1 LHRNTILDLLLLAG
15 ERCEDLMKEKIR
27 NMHVRQ
33 VQADEIWG
41 FIYKKEKHKT
51 SDEASNRLI
60 GDAYT
65 FVAIEAESKL
75 ILCFELGR
83 RDVSTTL
90 RFVDSLRFAT
100 SGSFQLTT
108 DGFKPYIDTVEHV
121 FGADIDFSQ
130 LVKIY
135 SSDESIRERYSP
147 GEVIDAIP
155 VPITGDPDPAHI
167 STSYVERQNLT
178 MRMAIRRL
186 TRLTNGFSKKWQNL
200 KAALALH
207 FAYYNFCRVHRSLR
221 VTPGMA
227 AGITNHIWTLLDL
240 IEAA

>member
-1 LHRNTILDLLLLAG
+1 MRIKLEDAVFALKCLIEGNSVRSTERLTGLDRNTILDLLLLAG

-130 LVKIY
+130 LV
-135 SSDESIRERYSP
+135 
-147 GEVIDAIP
+147 
-155 VPITGDPDPAHI
+155 
-167 STSYVERQNLT
+167 
-178 MRMAIRRL
+178 
-186 TRLTNGFSKKWQNL
+186 
-200 KAALALH
+200 
-207 FAYYNFCRVHRSLR
+207 
-221 VTPGMA
+221 
-227 AGITNHIWTLLDL
+227 
-240 IEAA
+240 

>member
-1 LHRNTILDLLLLAG
+1 MTCHYCKNAAKKHGKTKQGLQRFRCPFCNKTFCEDHKRPLDRMRIKLEDAVFALKCLIEGNSVRSTERLTGLDRNTILDLLLLAG

-33 VQADEIWG
+33 VQA
-41 FIYKKEKHKT
+41 
-51 SDEASNRLI
+51 
-60 GDAYT
+60 
-65 FVAIEAESKL
+65 
-75 ILCFELGR
+75 
-83 RDVSTTL
+83 
-90 RFVDSLRFAT
+90 
-100 SGSFQLTT
+100 
-108 DGFKPYIDTVEHV
+108 
-121 FGADIDFSQ
+121 
-130 LVKIY
+130 
-135 SSDESIRERYSP
+135 DESIRERYSP

-207 FAYYNFCRVHRSLR
+207 FAYYNFCRVHRTLR